1 MSTAADP
8 STVRTINRARVLQV
22 IKQGP
27 SSRAD
32 IARATGLSQP
42 SVGAIVSDLIA
53 RRLVSEGARS
63 VSTGGRPPTLVEL
76 NAGAYAVA
84 GIKLM
89 EDHLVGAITDLEAT
103 VLADADAPLTGR
115 SPDEVVAAM
124 SGLVDDLLHTA
135 GYTRDRLLGVGIGMA
150 GVVDGQAGVCRYS
163 PFFGWHDAPVAA
175 LAEEALS
182 VPVLVDNDVNTLA
195 LVERWF
201 GVGRDADDF
210 VLVTLGRGVGMAA
223 VTGGR
228 LFRGHRGGAGELGHV
243 VVDPEGTLCPCGNR
257 GCLETIVAEPYLL
270 EKARALLDDPQLT
283 REQLYRRAPH
293 EPRLAG
299 TLATAGATLGRA
311 VGTVVN
317 LFAPELVILSGEGIA
332 AGPALLDPMEK
343 SLATSVFDGLQEAYR
358 IAIEPFDDPA
368 WARGAASLVL
378 SAVFGEP
385 EGDRSER
392 IWGRHALT

>member
-1 MSTAADP
+1 MTSTADP

-42 SVGAIVSDLIA
+42 SVGAIVSDLIS
-53 RRLVSEGARS
+53 RRLVSEGSRS
-63 VSTGGRPPTLVEL
+63 VSTGGRPPTLVQL

-103 VLADADAPLTGR
+103 VLADSEAPLSGR
-115 SPDEVVAAM
+115 SPDEVTAAM
-124 SGLVDDLLHTA
+124 SGLVGDLLEIA

-150 GVVDGQAGVCRYS
+150 GVVDGRAGVCRYS
-163 PFFGWHDAPVAA
+163 PFFGWHDVPVAA
-175 LAEEALS
+175 LAEEAMS
-182 VPVLVDNDVNTLA
+182 IPVLVDNDVNTLA

-201 GVGRDADDF
+201 GVGHDADDF
-210 VLVTLGRGVGMAA
+210 ILVTLGRGVGMAA

-243 VVDPEGTLCPCGNR
+243 IVDPEGNDCTCGHH

-270 EKARALLDDPQLT
+270 EKARAILDDPHLT
-283 REQLYRRAPH
+283 REQLYERSSQD
-293 EPRLAG
+293 PRLGENLAAAG
-299 TLATAGATLGRA
+299 TALGRA
-311 VGTVVN
+311 LGTVVN
-317 LFAPELVILSGEGIA
+317 LFAPELVIISGEGIA
-332 AGPALLDPMEK
+332 AGSALLDPVATG
-343 SLATSVFDGLQEAYR
+343 LAATVFDGLLGTYR
-358 IAIEPFDDPA
+358 IAVEPFDDTA